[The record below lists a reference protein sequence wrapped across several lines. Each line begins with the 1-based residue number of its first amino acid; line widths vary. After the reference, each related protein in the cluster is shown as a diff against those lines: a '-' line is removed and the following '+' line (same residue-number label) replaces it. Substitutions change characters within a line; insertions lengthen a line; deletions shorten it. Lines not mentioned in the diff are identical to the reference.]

1 MLRRLCCSL
10 IILALAGCA
19 ASQSQREAEDLAAMQ
34 VNKLTKYLP
43 MQSDGYTLVVANKL
57 VSNIKLIL
65 IQDNQQKPQD
75 QSPSQFLGAY
85 KMQMCGSPEIR
96 HLLTKGVTY
105 AITVNNLQSQ
115 PVGQLALDNNS
126 CP

>member
-1 MLRRLCCSL
+1 
-10 IILALAGCA
+10 I
-19 ASQSQREAEDLAAMQ
+19 Q

-57 VSNIKLIL
+57 TSNIRLIF

-75 QSPSQFLGAY
+75 QSPSQFLTAY
-85 KMQMCGSPEIR
+85 KTQMCSNDEIR

-115 PVGQLALDNNS
+115 PVGQLTLNNNS
-126 CP
+126 CS